1 MVKHIVLWKM
11 KESSAHGSRKEAC
24 AHIKFELES
33 LKNEIEGLVHIEV
46 EPAFNEE
53 GILALYSVFTSR
65 DALDAYIAHPRH
77 LAVREYAKEA
87 ASGRYIGDYNV

>member
-53 GILALYSVFTSR
+53 GILALYSKQRGSRCVYSSSQTSR
-65 DALDAYIAHPRH
+65 RA
-77 LAVREYAKEA
+77 
-87 ASGRYIGDYNV
+87 